1 MQVCK
6 NNLCIRECSHMILKI
21 SKVFRPG
28 VYKIRRM
35 QSRADESLVN
45 DFARHKSDN
54 VVCFNESDS

>member
-1 MQVCK
+1 
-6 NNLCIRECSHMILKI
+6 MILKI